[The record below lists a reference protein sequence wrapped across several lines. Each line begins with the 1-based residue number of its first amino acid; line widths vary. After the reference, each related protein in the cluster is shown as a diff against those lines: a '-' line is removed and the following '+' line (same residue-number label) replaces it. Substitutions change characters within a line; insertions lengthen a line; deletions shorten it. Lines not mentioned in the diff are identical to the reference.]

1 MPVANPSS
9 NQADALKVAA
19 PALTQIPT
27 QASLANS
34 GSLGNNGTQSKP
46 DVSNHGNGDNDV
58 NEDAKSV
65 GSGDLDNGQAP
76 VKEVETMRQKSFDL
90 DGALSPL
97 QKQATQTQRILGT
110 VND

>member
-1 MPVANPSS
+1 MPVANQAN
-9 NQADALKVAA
+9 NQADALKVAP

-34 GSLGNNGTQSKP
+34 GSLGNNA
-46 DVSNHGNGDNDV
+46 DVSNHGNGDNNV
-58 NEDAKSV
+58 NDDAKSV
-65 GSGDLDNGQAP
+65 GSGDLDNGQNP
-76 VKEVETMRQKSFDL
+76 NVKEVDTMRQKSFDL